1 MSVRWTEAGSFVPE
15 SKCCV
20 RSRLGELGPGSDVW
34 WPCADTAI
42 DDVRDRLTRHGI
54 PFLERFETRDD
65 LLDWEAHRPPDDVPP
80 PRIIN
85 AIILASRGRKA
96 EAAALL
102 TAQAREA
109 KPVHAAFVRTLAD
122 KLGVE
127 LDELE
132 T

>member
-1 MSVRWTEAGSFVPE
+1 M
-15 SKCCV
+15 
-20 RSRLGELGPGSDVW
+20 
-34 WPCADTAI
+34 
-42 DDVRDRLTRHGI
+42 
-54 PFLERFETRDD
+54 
-65 LLDWEAHRPPDDVPP
+65 PP